1 MAMGSGGTEKP
12 LVTFGVPHESPEK
25 ARIHGSLFIKR

>member
-1 MAMGSGGTEKP
+1 MAMRSEGTAKP
-12 LVTFGVPHESPEK
+12 LVTFGVPHESPDK